1 MNHNYV
7 QLPQNNERH
16 LQKEEKESNS
26 CCNCFYWLLSFI
38 IWISLISSLYF
49 LNTVNNK
56 NADAEN
62 ISYITLGISYFLYII
77 LEFCSTTAK
86 YLRNKKT
93 GEEMYDKM
101 GSLFRAHPNITFHC
115 QCYHYEIIH
124 YTSRDKDGKI
134 HHETRRE
141 KRITYTD
148 SYSIPYYSSRD
159 VSGLFYLNCDEA
171 YAKKK
176 CYIQLKLKEE
186 INFADEISYMDYEYY
201 KDQFWR
207 KNRFRDVYMDF
218 NETRTIPGLVHHNLI
233 KIGQSDPCIVSFGW
247 FSIFTLLSVCEFY
260 KLYINSLFVYQ
271 SYKIRKIVST
281 RYNLNEPVYEEKYTQ
296 LVPQLNLISKQYNY
310 EPDYYN
316 YVNQDAN
323 IDLPTKEELERAGQ
337 YKDKIPDY
345 KISSGNGTVQPGV
358 IVDNP
363 NYSNL
368 DFNEPPQSFK
378 PISGEIGLNEDQIN
392 SEGAPPIG
400 FGEPGFQFN
409 VIQNNPNDISMTPN
423 NEYQSI

>member
-1 MNHNYV
+1 MSHNYV

-16 LQKEEKESNS
+16 LQKEEKETNS

-233 KIGQSDPCIVSFGW
+233 RIGQSDPCIVSFGW

-281 RYNLNEPVYEEKYTQ
+281 RYNLNEPIYEEKYTQ

-363 NYSNL
+363 NYSKL
-368 DFNEPPQSFK
+368 DLNEPPKLFK

-409 VIQNNPNDISMTPN
+409 RIQNNPNDISMTPN